1 MSQLSLLE
9 FTLRIACAFALG
21 ALIGFERQWRQRMA
35 GLRTNTLVATGAA
48 LFVTVADFTPGSSNQ
63 TQIAAYIVSGVG
75 FLAGAVIFKQ
85 NLSITGLNTAGTMW
99 ASAAV
104 GTLAGSGA
112 YPEAAVGTAF
122 ILAVNVILR
131 PIGRR
136 INQRPTEGT
145 EVITLYTIDVSCPHE
160 NEARVRSRIF
170 YAVAQKKLNL
180 LEIGSEHSSDDTDI
194 DISATVACEGRVDEI
209 LETIVAELTND
220 PAVTAASWAVR
231 PFDDDERALGTL
243 TDRD

>member
-9 FTLRIACAFALG
+9 FTMRIACAFALG
-21 ALIGFERQWRQRMA
+21 AVIGLERQWRQRMA
-35 GLRTNTLVATGAA
+35 GLRTNTLVALGAA
-48 LFVTVADFTPGSSNQ
+48 LFVMVADFTPYSSNQ
-63 TQIAAYIVSGVG
+63 TQIAAYVVSGVG

-99 ASAAV
+99 ASAAI
-104 GTLAGSGA
+104 GTLAGAGA
-112 YPEAAVGTAF
+112 YTEAAVGTAF

-136 INQRPTEGT
+136 INLQSTEGT
-145 EVITLYTIDVSCPHE
+145 EVVTLYTIDVSCPHE

-180 LEIGSEHSSDDTDI
+180 LEIGSEHSPDDADI
-194 DISATVACEGRVDEI
+194 DISATVASEGRVDEM
-209 LETIVAELTND
+209 LETIVADLTND
-220 PAVTAASWAVR
+220 PVVTAASWAVR
-231 PFDDDERALGTL
+231 PFEDDERALGSL
-243 TDRD
+243 SGGD